1 METAAVILIVTAVT
15 AYLIRRAIRNHK
27 GGDMCSNCSGS
38 CPYSDQCPSMKED

>member
-27 GGDMCSNCSGS
+27 EGGMCSSCSGS
-38 CPYSDQCPSMKED
+38 CPYSDQCPGVKEE